1 VNNERRL
8 IMKVVFFDTHQFER
22 KIFEE
27 KNQSLDLDFNF
38 LEVRLNSQT
47 ASLAKG
53 HEIVCAFVNDKL
65 NAECLRVL
73 KDMGVKMIALRSAGF
88 NHVDLV
94 AAKEL
99 GLYVARVPGYS
110 PNAVAEYTLGLLLTL
125 NRKIHKSYLRIK
137 ELNFSLDGLIGFDL
151 FGKTVGVVGTG
162 KIGLIFAN
170 AMKALGCKVIVYDK
184 VKSSHFENVTLDEL
198 FHRSDIISL
207 HVPLNTQTKYIIN
220 EASIEKMK
228 NGVFLIN
235 TGRGGLIDSKALI
248 EGLKS
253 KKIGGVGLDVYEEE
267 EEFFFKD
274 HSEDGIK
281 DDILARLISFPN
293 VLISSHQ
300 AFLTKEALSNI
311 AETTLFNI
319 NEFRLLKKVE
329 TNKVEV

>member
-1 VNNERRL
+1 
-8 IMKVVFFDTHQFER
+8 MKVAFFDTHQFER

-27 KNQSLDLDFNF
+27 KNQSFDLDFNF
-38 LEVRLNSQT
+38 FEVKLNSKT
-47 ASLAKG
+47 ASLAKD

-65 NAECLRVL
+65 NKECLREL
-73 KDMGVKMIALRSAGF
+73 KNVGVKMIALRSAGF

-94 AAKEL
+94 AAKEF
-99 GLYVARVPGYS
+99 GLLVARVPGYS
-110 PNAVAEYTLGLLLTL
+110 PHAVAEYTLGLLLTL

-151 FGKTVGVVGTG
+151 FGKTVGVIGTG

-184 VKSSHFENVTLDEL
+184 FRSSEFENVSLDEI
-198 FHRSDIISL
+198 FQQSDIISL
-207 HVPLNTQTKYIIN
+207 HVPLTPETKYMIN
-220 EASIEKMK
+220 ENSISRMK
-228 NGVFLIN
+228 DGVYLLN
-235 TGRGGLIDSKALI
+235 TGRGGLIDTKALI

-267 EEFFFKD
+267 EEFFFRD

-281 DDILARLISFPN
+281 DDTLARLISFPN

-319 NEFRLLKKVE
+319 DEFKKLKKIE
-329 TNKVEV
+329 TNKVEL